1 MMSRPIVHL
10 GGGFNSVKGK
20 PAESAMPIQPVPLDK
35 KKALSGATKKET
47 APASS
52 SDAFQVTVN
61 MPPSLFRGPA
71 ELIPEKPT
79 QGILS
84 RLKKK
89 ATLKSPFRASSQL
102 VSPPSRSVDFASY
115 SDDPDIEHDRVE
127 HDVLPHVP
135 VTRAYRVID
144 KQVRCDVH
152 STTSLVELERDL
164 NASFGVTAGSGIA
177 TASLG
182 IDITKIKKQAS
193 QELYYALMLYCIE
206 SVEKI
211 DQPYYMETSS
221 AELLRKSG
229 MRFFDDHGDQFVDSI
244 QYGRWALVIL
254 QFRAETKEEQK
265 KIAAKISGGAAA
277 APLEVTGGLSQS
289 IQETFKN
296 ESYDIKIFTGG
307 LDHTSAG
314 RLKNIDGLDAI
325 VRQFHVEDQKSA
337 PVQISWTSK
346 PYMAIQHKQPSEK
359 DSALELTVGARI
371 NARTMERLASNACHL
386 AEIIKKALAATEM
399 YMQALNQDKVDR
411 QLGRSFF
418 MPGDETDT
426 VERIITTDF
435 DIDNQPDKDKL
446 VYFLMYLRR
455 IHHFLKIQYDNLTRR
470 EQCNP
475 QKAHEVAVQTKQLI
489 SALSK
494 VYASAP
500 AGILLPLLR
509 VSLEMVSGKEQ
520 KHTHGEYAF
529 DLIPPDHSSFLQVLS
544 TGNIS
549 EKCNARLKRRDF
561 QGNKKPVIMIK
572 NCEMTESDGP
582 KLPITTG
589 LSGLY
594 WKSDSSVQHP
604 IDMYV
609 FFSPSYPSRDVLP
622 YPVELNPIIA
632 TFKPLQTQYDSF
644 CRADVLEAQIE
655 EQSASDFQ
663 QQRMD
668 GSLPYVTRGA
678 DLPGPMRSTYSG
690 GLLAGQTFLIEQE
703 RAILEANAA
712 LDRYTQELRM
722 EEEKLMGLEER
733 IKVKHQSS
741 STPKMKKSLVKEE
754 MTEMDTARPASQY
767 YGISMKE
774 VEDISGFNEENELE
788 KEREQTIKRYNAV
801 RLGREQALATL
812 EALRSP
818 PISRV
823 PVSTN
828 MSRYTKE
835 LISEQQNSSP
845 IRQKRT
851 LFFNPVVKG
860 DPSDPLLDR
869 EQPTSLNTAEEKGS
883 VAKSLTND

>member
-10 GGGFNSVKGK
+10 GGGFNSVRAK

-35 KKALSGATKKET
+35 KKALSGAMKKES

-52 SDAFQVTVN
+52 SDAFQVTVT
-61 MPPSLFRGPA
+61 MPPSLFRGSA
-71 ELIPEKPT
+71 EMIPEKPT
-79 QGILS
+79 QGLLS
-84 RLKKK
+84 RFKNK
-89 ATLKSPFRASSQL
+89 TSLKSPSPASSQR
-102 VSPPSRSVDFASY
+102 VSSPSRRVDAASY
-115 SDDPDIEHDRVE
+115 SDDPDIEQDRGE
-127 HDVLPHVP
+127 QDVLPNLP

-152 STTSLVELERDL
+152 STTSLVELEREL

-211 DQPYYMETSS
+211 DQPYFMEASA

-296 ESYDIKIFTGG
+296 DSYDIKIFTGG

-325 VRQFHVEDQKSA
+325 VQQFHIENQKSA

-371 NARTMERLASNACHL
+371 NARTMERLASNACQL
-386 AEIIKKALAATEM
+386 AEIIKKALATTEM

-411 QLGRSFF
+411 QLGRPFF

-455 IHHFLKIQYDNLTRR
+455 THHFLKIQYDNLTKT

-475 QKAHEVAVQTKQLI
+475 KKAHEVAVQTKLLI

-500 AGILLPLLR
+500 SGILLPLLR
-509 VSLEMVSGKEQ
+509 VSLEMVSAKEQ
-520 KHTHGEYAF
+520 THTHGEYAF

-549 EKCNARLKRRDF
+549 KTGNARLKRRDL
-561 QGNKKPVIMIK
+561 QGKKKPVTLIN

-582 KLPITTG
+582 KMPITTG

-594 WKSDSSVQHP
+594 WKSDRPLQHP

-632 TFKPLQTQYDSF
+632 TFKPLETQYDSF
-644 CRADVLEAQIE
+644 CRADALEAKIE
-655 EQSASDFQ
+655 EKSASDFQ
-663 QQRMD
+663 QQRID
-668 GSLPYVTRGA
+668 GSVPSVTSSS
-678 DLPGPMRSTYSG
+678 DLPGPMRSAYSAA
-690 GLLAGQTFLIEQE
+690 LLAEQSILIEKE
-703 RAILEANAA
+703 RAMFEANMV

-722 EEEKLMGLEER
+722 EEEKLMRVER
-733 IKVKHQSS
+733 RITFKRQSG
-741 STPKMKKSLVKEE
+741 STPKMKGSSLEE
-754 MTEMDTARPASQY
+754 EIGSARSVSQND
-767 YGISMKE
+767 GISMKQE
-774 VEDISGFNEENELE
+774 EDSSGIDEENDLE
-788 KEREQTIKRYNAV
+788 EEREQTIKRYNAV
-801 RLGREQALATL
+801 RLGRDQALATL

-818 PISRV
+818 PISGI
-823 PVSTN
+823 PVSTTV
-828 MSRYTKE
+828 SDYTKE
-835 LISEQQNSSP
+835 LTSEQRSSSP
-845 IRQKRT
+845 INQKRT
-851 LFFNPVVKG
+851 LFFKPVVKG
-860 DPSDPLLDR
+860 DVSETQLYSAR
-869 EQPTSLNTAEEKGS
+869 C
-883 VAKSLTND
+883 